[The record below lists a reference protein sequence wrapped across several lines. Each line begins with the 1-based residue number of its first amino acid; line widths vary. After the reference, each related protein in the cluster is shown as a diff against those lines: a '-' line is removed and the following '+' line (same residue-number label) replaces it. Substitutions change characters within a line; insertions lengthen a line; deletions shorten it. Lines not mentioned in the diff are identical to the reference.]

1 MHFYIYKYCKNY
13 KKVLFLTSERRIYDI
28 WKDIGKERIK
38 PEDFVACIE
47 IEQGSKNKYELDK
60 ETGLIIW
67 DRVLYTS
74 THYLMNYGFIP
85 RTLSGDGDPLD
96 VFVLC
101 SQPIE
106 KMSLVRCYPIG
117 IVYMTDKNETDE
129 KVITI
134 PFSDPQYNSY
144 TDISELPAH
153 IIEELE
159 HFLSVYK
166 QLENKVVTVLEVAGH
181 ESTMKTIQENI
192 SSTKKNVK

>member
-1 MHFYIYKYCKNY
+1 MNILHDINPN
-13 KKVLFLTSERRIYDI
+13 RIMPD
-28 WKDIGKERIK
+28 
-38 PEDFVACIE
+38 DFIACIE

-60 ETGLIIW
+60 ETGLIIL

-74 THYLMNYGFIP
+74 THYPMNYGFIP

-117 IVYMTDKNETDE
+117 VVFMTDNDETDE
-129 KVITI
+129 KIIAI
-134 PFSDPQYNSY
+134 PFGDPQYNGY
-144 TDISELPAH
+144 TDICELPTH
-153 IIEELE
+153 IIDELK

-166 QLENKVVTVLEVAGH
+166 KLENKIVHVLRVSSH
-181 ESTMKTIQENI
+181 EMARNTILQNIENYKNKY
-192 SSTKKNVK
+192 KKK

>member
-1 MHFYIYKYCKNY
+1 MN
-13 KKVLFLTSERRIYDI
+13 I
-28 WKDIGKERIK
+28 WKDINEARIT

-60 ETGLIIW
+60 ETGLIIL

-74 THYLMNYGFIP
+74 THYPMNYGFIP
-85 RTLSGDGDPLD
+85 RTLSGDNDPLD

-117 IVYMTDKNETDE
+117 VVFLTDKDETDE
-129 KVITI
+129 KIIAI
-134 PFSDPQYNSY
+134 PYGDPQYNSY
-144 TDISELPAH
+144 KDISNLPAH
-153 IIEELE
+153 ILDELK

-166 QLENKVVTVLEVAGH
+166 QLENKVVKVL
-181 ESTMKTIQENI
+181 KTGGSEEAKQAIEQSILLFKQNE
-192 SSTKKNVK
+192 KNL